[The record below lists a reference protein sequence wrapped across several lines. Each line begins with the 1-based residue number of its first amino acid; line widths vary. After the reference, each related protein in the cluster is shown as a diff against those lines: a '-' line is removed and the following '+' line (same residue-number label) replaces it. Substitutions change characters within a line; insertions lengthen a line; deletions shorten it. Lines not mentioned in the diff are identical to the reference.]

1 MKNSTITTQK
11 NQEMTLETLSK
22 KLDNCKTFS
31 KFMAVNIPNG
41 YDHTQRDNIMTI
53 LEMESEDELNFF
65 HEAMWSGDYDNFLNE
80 LNTTN
85 ESQWDSWVTKY
96 IQISKTI

>member
-1 MKNSTITTQK
+1 MK

-22 KLDNCKTFS
+22 KLENCKTFN

-41 YDHTQRDNIMTI
+41 YDHTQRDNIMKL
-53 LEMESEDELNFF
+53 LEMQSEDELNFF
-65 HEAMWSGDYDNFLNE
+65 HEAMWCGDYQNFLNE

-85 ESQWDSWVTKY
+85 ESQWDSWVNKY
-96 IQISKTI
+96 IEISKTI